1 MFRDRDLIASWS
13 PFRVKFS
20 QSGRNCADTTESTL
34 RKTAPSIPLIVDIPQ
49 ALHVQALPANN
60 ASRLTGSLKSAY
72 PRVGPSRESKSL
84 RAFKFHYKKKTTNS
98 AGITYLR
105 LRCDVVTDD
114 RALHQENKYI
124 RLVECEMKDIT
135 PALLLFTAQHTITLI
150 LVSKSVATASY
161 LSKPSASST
170 MKFTIV
176 AIALALTS
184 GVAAQG
190 YDRQEAMRNLA
201 RSLIA
206 EYEDFLGERVGDCK
220 ARPTKDSTGLNCD
233 PISCDKY
240 CVKGEKKC
248 GWTEQPKGCKKCSCT
263 KA

>member
-72 PRVGPSRESKSL
+72 PRVGPSRKQ
-84 RAFKFHYKKKTTNS
+84 
-98 AGITYLR
+98 
-105 LRCDVVTDD
+105 V
-114 RALHQENKYI
+114 I